1 MLRHIFKL
9 VWKRKLHHTLL
20 TLEILLAFVVIFAVA
35 AIAVRNAQVYR
46 QPIGM
51 DYQDV
56 WSVAIERPDS
66 TAVTAD
72 PDAIDQFR
80 RTVSSLPEVE
90 SVGFLTFSPF
100 DNSSMSTGFAHADRS
115 GQFDAA
121 SIQADVGAMRVLRV
135 PVEEGRAFLESDSS
149 TERLAVIN
157 RSMAKRLFGERSPL
171 GQKICNNDDTV
182 NLLRVVGVVDE
193 FRPQGEL
200 EAPKPFVIQR
210 FMPGGRG
217 DLRTMVLR
225 LKPGVTRAFQE
236 RLEHVL
242 KQIRPGWSFTV
253 EPLSEKRAQHLR
265 EGMIPLIVAAVIGV
279 FLLLMVAFGLF
290 GVLWQSVWR
299 RVPEI
304 GLRRAL
310 GATEGQIYRQIV
322 AEQLVLSTL
331 AVILALALLVQ
342 IPITGAG
349 RDMLNWSVFAG
360 AALVSSLVIYL
371 ISLLCALYPGWRA
384 SRLHPTEALHYE

>member
-9 VWKRKLHHTLL
+9 VWKRKLHHALL

-35 AIAVRNAQVYR
+35 AIAVRNAQVYH

-56 WSVAIERPDS
+56 WSVEIQRPDS
-66 TAVTAD
+66 QAVTAD
-72 PDAIDQFR
+72 PDAVDLLR
-80 RTVSSLPEVE
+80 RTVGGLPEVE

-100 DNSSMSTGFAHADRS
+100 DNSTMRTGFARADRS
-115 GQFDAA
+115 GQFDA
-121 SIQADVGAMRVLRV
+121 STIQADVGAMRVLRV
-135 PVEEGRAFLESDSS
+135 PIEEGRAFVDSDSA
-149 TERLAVIN
+149 TERLAVVN
-157 RSMAKRLFGERSPL
+157 RSMAKRLFGDRSPL
-171 GQKICNNDDTV
+171 GLKICNNDDTV
-182 NLLRVVGVVDE
+182 NLLRVVGVVDD

-200 EAPKPFVIQR
+200 ESPTPFVIQR
-210 FMPGGRG
+210 FVPGGRG
-217 DLRTMVLR
+217 DLRSMLLR
-225 LKPGVTRAFQE
+225 LKPGVTRSFQE
-236 RLEHVL
+236 RLEHTL
-242 KQIRPGWSFTV
+242 KQVRPGWSFTV
-253 EPLSEKRAQHLR
+253 APLTDKRAEHLR
-265 EGMIPLIVAAVIGV
+265 EGLIPLIVAAVIGV

-290 GVLWQSVWR
+290 GVLWQNVWR
-299 RVPEI
+299 RVPEM

-322 AEQLVLSTL
+322 AEQMALSTL
-331 AVILALALLVQ
+331 AVVLALALLVQ

-349 RDMLNWSVFAG
+349 RDMLNWSVFVG